1 MPAPKKPATTP
12 SLPGAQSTR
21 TDGGI
26 ADKQV
31 IRQLTG
37 WNPSDTDTNASFAQT
52 ESGAPMAQTPSTPM
66 PSKTA
71 VDKAAQT
78 MGQAQAM
85 PTLDGMSQRPWEHVT
100 TPAQPMQPVDP
111 RVAENTALVQ
121 RYLPDLQA
129 ALNIPGVPDSYRRFV
144 NFLSQ
149 QASQASNQ

>member
-12 SLPGAQSTR
+12 SLPGAQSRR

-52 ESGAPMAQTPSTPM
+52 ESGAPMAQAPATPK
-66 PSKTA
+66 PSKA
-71 VDKAAQT
+71 GMQQMAQQ
-78 MGQAQAM
+78 GQGL
-85 PTLDGMSQRPWEHVT
+85 PSFDGLSSRPWEHVT
-100 TPAQPMQPVDP
+100 TPAQPPQQTDS
-111 RVAENTALVQ
+111 RIAENMPLVQ

-129 ALNIPGVPDSYRRFV
+129 ATNLDGVPDTYRQFV
-144 NFLSQ
+144 NYLAR
-149 QASQASNQ
+149 QAESSAQ